1 MAFHNCSF
9 RPMDE
14 CRACEIEQEAWYG
27 PEDAVDLFHDDVHDP
42 SDDVADEYEWRQAEL
57 GREDAAYATEE
68 AYQTWLTVQH
78 DEFLQ
83 LPDPG
88 ANVPA

>member
-42 SDDVADEYEWRQAEL
+42 SDDVAN
-57 GREDAAYATEE
+57 ATEE